1 MLKSRCRVRE
11 ASCQIEQRLRQEPS
25 MKPHGLIAIDISKT
39 VNRDGTLYFSSPCSH
54 YLSRQVDTKLEE
66 FLKRNRRK
74 LTSHLH
80 PRVSAVLVYLRTPA
94 VIETEELLTNFRRL
108 YVMPS
113 ARNDGKNK
121 NIHRQLENQFEHE
134 APKNIFQTS

>member
-1 MLKSRCRVRE
+1 
-11 ASCQIEQRLRQEPS
+11 

-121 NIHRQLENQFEHE
+121 NIHRKLENQFEHE